1 MEQQEAVA
9 PIAPPVQKAARKTRA
24 EELQAFMQAN
34 SIQFK
39 DVVPVQYKAVVL
51 SAEMAKVLNPRLTEK
66 SVEELNAG
74 TEENLTMYR
83 LCQRPSG
90 ATVQSREYNYEL
102 ETTTFLDMESLKPA
116 FLFEGEAAVHNAFLN
131 GGPTTLITG
140 VSTRKPAAEDRRR
153 WEWDRMQLLL
163 GVSIAVHRAAQDYCV
178 DIQRTPQ
185 LPFTI
190 ADLFDKDAIEAAN
203 AYLDALMGGELNE
216 QWLFLGAVEVRAA
229 FPPPQARRQL
239 VQSSCAV
246 PRPCP

>member
-1 MEQQEAVA
+1 M
-9 PIAPPVQKAARKTRA
+9 
-24 EELQAFMQAN
+24 
-34 SIQFK
+34 
-39 DVVPVQYKAVVL
+39 
-51 SAEMAKVLNPRLTEK
+51 
-66 SVEELNAG
+66 EELNAG

-190 ADLFDKDAIEAAN
+190 VDLFDNDAIEAAN

>member
-51 SAEMAKVLNPRLTEK
+51 NAEMAKVLNPRLT
-66 SVEELNAG
+66 VEELNAG

-102 ETTTFLDMESLKPA
+102 ETTTFLDMESL
-116 FLFEGEAAVHNAFLN
+116 
-131 GGPTTLITG
+131 
-140 VSTRKPAAEDRRR
+140 
-153 WEWDRMQLLL
+153 
-163 GVSIAVHRAAQDYCV
+163 
-178 DIQRTPQ
+178 
-185 LPFTI
+185 
-190 ADLFDKDAIEAAN
+190 
-203 AYLDALMGGELNE
+203 
-216 QWLFLGAVEVRAA
+216 
-229 FPPPQARRQL
+229 
-239 VQSSCAV
+239 
-246 PRPCP
+246 